1 MSVYPPITEA
11 SSIAASSG
19 LRSFTKL
26 KNKVYFKFV
35 IVLVSSLSFLGH
47 LLRTAVPAMVR
58 DIMTMR
64 LVKKAKVQK
73 TRWVLDPKRALMTCI
88 SRTFYYQTLDL
99 ATTW

>member
-35 IVLVSSLSFLGH
+35 MLASSLSFLDH

-88 SRTFYYQTLDL
+88 SIRFY
-99 ATTW
+99 